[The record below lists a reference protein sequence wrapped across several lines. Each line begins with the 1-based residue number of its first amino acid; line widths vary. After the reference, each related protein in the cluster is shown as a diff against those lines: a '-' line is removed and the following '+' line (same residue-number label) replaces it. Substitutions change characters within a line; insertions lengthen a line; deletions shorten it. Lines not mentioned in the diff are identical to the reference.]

1 MDTTTTACTSKY
13 NRNNI
18 ATILKVLVFYL
29 FSIDLGVYKLKRRW
43 TLARLTALIK
53 TRVDI
58 ETSDNLKF
66 YRRSV

>member
-1 MDTTTTACTSKY
+1 MDTSTSCSSSKY